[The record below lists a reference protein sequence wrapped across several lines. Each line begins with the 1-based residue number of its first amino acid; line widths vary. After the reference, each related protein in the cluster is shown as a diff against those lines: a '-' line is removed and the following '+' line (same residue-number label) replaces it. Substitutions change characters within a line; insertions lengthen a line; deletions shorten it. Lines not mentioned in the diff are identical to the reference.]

1 MDARVRAKR
10 RPEKISCLP
19 ITATVSV
26 TASLSTV
33 KIMAHIM
40 AIVMNTKGGKN
51 VIVKTAMPASMR
63 KLPWTKAVL
72 QSQAFGH

>member
-1 MDARVRAKR
+1 
-10 RPEKISCLP
+10 
-19 ITATVSV
+19 
-26 TASLSTV
+26 
-33 KIMAHIM
+33 M